1 MKNWLQSVASAWRPH
16 REPVMEGSATSTA
29 SRQEPVVYGATAST
43 ASPQEL
49 VNLMGFGAGNGG
61 APISEASAMRVS
73 AVYAGVALLGGAV
86 STLPMPVFE
95 RSSTGA
101 GQVDHPYYW
110 LLNESPNPDITAA
123 VFWEFLVS
131 SRLFRGD
138 CFAEIL
144 RPSFRS
150 SEIKG
155 FLPHH
160 PDRVQ
165 PFRDTDKRLWYR
177 ITPEFGAQYILNPA
191 DMIHVPSLGFD
202 GLRSPSPITFAAR
215 HAVETALSAS
225 EYNARFFT
233 NGARPDF
240 AITSA
245 KTLSVEQAEMIR
257 ATWTDQHGGVARSHM
272 PAVLMGGIDVK
283 QLSLSA
289 SDSLILDTSLFQ
301 IEEIARILGVPPHMI
316 GKTDKNTSFGS
327 GVEQMGRGF
336 VKFTLKRDLVKF
348 EQEFNRKMW
357 PARQQLFVRF
367 DLADIERGDLKSE
380 NEALRIAL
388 GRAGEPGWMTQ
399 NEVRRAKNLPPLPG
413 GDELL
418 EVTVAAVAVPAKP
431 PTETEA
437 DDETPATAE

>member
-1 MKNWLQSVASAWRPH
+1 MKNWLQSVASAWRPQ
-16 REPVMEGSATSTA
+16 RELAVQA
-29 SRQEPVVYGATAST
+29 ATAST

-49 VNLMGFGAGNGG
+49 INLLGVGG
-61 APISEASAMRVS
+61 SGGTEPVGEASAMRVS
-73 AVYAGVALLGGAV
+73 AVYACVALLGGAV
-86 STLPMPVFE
+86 STLPMPVLK
-95 RSSTGA
+95 RSSDGRGVPT
-101 GQVDHPYYW
+101 DHPYYW

-123 VFWEFLVS
+123 VFWEYLVS

-138 CFAEIL
+138 CFAEIM

-150 SEIKG
+150 SEVKA
-155 FLPHH
+155 FVPHH
-160 PDRVQ
+160 PDRVH
-165 PFRDTDKRLWYR
+165 PFRDGDKRLWYR
-177 ITPEFGAQYILNPA
+177 ITPESGPQYTLNPA
-191 DMIHVPSLGFD
+191 DMIHVPSLGFN
-202 GLRSPSPITFAAR
+202 GLRSPSPITQNAR

-240 AITSA
+240 ALTSA
-245 KTLSVEQAEMIR
+245 KTLSPEQAEMIR
-257 ATWTDQHGGVARSHM
+257 ATWTDNHGGVARSHL

-348 EQEFNRKMW
+348 EQEFNRKLW
-357 PARQQLFVRF
+357 PTRQELFVRF

-418 EVTVAAVAVPAKP
+418 EVAATAPAKP
-431 PTETEA
+431 PTENKV

>member
-1 MKNWLQSVASAWRPH
+1 MKNWLQSVFGGGAS
-16 REPVMEGSATSTA
+16 SAA
-29 SRQEPVVYGATAST
+29 PVVQAAAATTAST
-43 ASPQEL
+43 ANPQEL
-49 VNLMGFGAGNGG
+49 VNLLTGG
-61 APISEASAMRVS
+61 GSGGPLVSESTAMRVS

-86 STLPMPVFE
+86 STLPMPVFQ
-95 RSSTGA
+95 RSTSGVPA
-101 GQVDHPYYW
+101 GKVDHPYYW
-110 LLNESPNPDITAA
+110 LLNEQPNQDITAA
-123 VFWEFLVS
+123 VFWEYLVS

-150 SEIKG
+150 SAVKG
-155 FLPHH
+155 FQPHH

-165 PFRDTDKRLWYR
+165 PFRDNERRLWYR
-177 ITPEFGAQYILNPA
+177 ITPEFGPQYTLNPA

-215 HAVETALSAS
+215 HAVETALSAD
-225 EYNARFFT
+225 EYSARFFT

-240 AITSA
+240 AITA
-245 KTLSVEQAEMIR
+245 EKNITKEQAEIIR
-257 ATWTDQHGGVARSHM
+257 ATWTDQHGGVSRSHM
-272 PAVLMGGIDVK
+272 PAVLTGGLDVK

-289 SDSLILDTSLFQ
+289 SDSAILETSLFQ
-301 IEEIARILGVPPHMI
+301 IEQIARILGIPPYMI
-316 GKTDKNTSFGS
+316 GHTDKSTSFGS

-348 EQEFNRKMW
+348 EQEFNRKLW
-357 PARQQLFVRF
+357 PERQELFVRF

-399 NEVRRAKNLPPLPG
+399 NEVRREKNMPPLPG

-418 EVTVAAVAVPAKP
+418 EITAS
-431 PTETEA
+431 
-437 DDETPATAE
+437 TPATPPTT

>member
-1 MKNWLQSVASAWRPH
+1 
-16 REPVMEGSATSTA
+16 
-29 SRQEPVVYGATAST
+29 
-43 ASPQEL
+43 
-49 VNLMGFGAGNGG
+49 
-61 APISEASAMRVS
+61 MRVS
-73 AVYAGVALLGGAV
+73 AVYAGVALLAGAV
-86 STLPMPVFE
+86 STLPVSILE
-95 RSSTGA
+95 RTSTGPVPA
-101 GQVDHPYYW
+101 DHPYYW
-110 LLNESPNPDITAA
+110 LLNESPNQDITAA
-123 VFWEFLVS
+123 VFWEYLVS

-150 SEIKG
+150 SEIRS

-165 PFRDTDKRLWYR
+165 PFRDNDKRLWYR
-177 ITPEFGAQYILNPA
+177 VTPENAPQYTLNPA
-191 DMIHVPSLGFD
+191 DMIHVPSLGFN
-202 GLRSPSPITFAAR
+202 GLRSPSPITFAAQ

-225 EYNARFFT
+225 EYSSRFFT

-240 AITSA
+240 ALTSE
-245 KTLSVEQAEMIR
+245 KNLTKDQAEIIR

-289 SDSLILDTSLFQ
+289 SDSAILETSLFQ

-357 PARQQLFVRF
+357 PARQQLCVRF

-399 NEVRRAKNLPPLPG
+399 NEVRRFKNLPPKDN

-418 EVTVAAVAVPAKP
+418 EVTAATAVAP
-431 PTETEA
+431 PTEKKV

>member
-1 MKNWLQSVASAWRPH
+1 MKNWLQSVFSGRAPA
-16 REPVMEGSATSTA
+16 GA
-29 SRQEPVVYGATAST
+29 PVVQNATTQTAST
-43 ASPQEL
+43 ANPQEL
-49 VNLMGFGAGNGG
+49 VNLLTGGGSAGVH
-61 APISEASAMRVS
+61 ISEASAMRVS

-86 STLPMPVFE
+86 STLPMPVFQ
-95 RSSTGA
+95 RSTTGTPA
-101 GQVDHPYYW
+101 GQVEHPYYW
-110 LLNESPNPDITAA
+110 LLNEQPNEDITAA
-123 VFWEFLVS
+123 VFWEYLVS

-138 CFAEIL
+138 CFAEIQ

-150 SEIKG
+150 AAVKG

-165 PFRDTDKRLWYR
+165 PFRDTDRRLWYR
-177 ITPEFGAQYILNPA
+177 ITPEFGPQYTLNPA

-202 GLRSPSPITFAAR
+202 GLRSPSPITYAAR
-215 HAVETALSAS
+215 HAVETALSAT
-225 EYNARFFT
+225 EYSARFFT

-240 AITSA
+240 AIMSE
-245 KTLSVEQAEMIR
+245 KTISKEQAEIIR
-257 ATWTDQHGGVARSHM
+257 ATWTDQHGGVTRSHM
-272 PAVLMGGIDVK
+272 PAVLTGGLDVK

-289 SDSLILDTSLFQ
+289 SDSLILETSLFQ

-348 EQEFNRKMW
+348 EQEFNRKLW
-357 PARQQLFVRF
+357 PQRQELFVRF

-399 NEVRRAKNLPPLPG
+399 NEVRRVKNLPPKDG

-418 EVTVAAVAVPAKP
+418 EVTAATAPAP
-431 PTETEA
+431 NPTETEP
-437 DDETPATAE
+437 DEKSPATAE

>member
-1 MKNWLQSVASAWRPH
+1 MKNWLQSVMAS
-16 REPVMEGSATSTA
+16 VMPDRA
-29 SRQEPVVYGATAST
+29 PVVQAATAST

-49 VNLMGFGAGNGG
+49 INLLGVGGSGG
-61 APISEASAMRVS
+61 ATPVSEASAMRVS

-86 STLPMPVFE
+86 STLPMPVLA
-95 RSSTGA
+95 RSTNGA
-101 GQVDHPYYW
+101 QTVDHPYYW

-123 VFWEFLVS
+123 VFWEYLVS

-155 FLPHH
+155 FKPHH

-165 PFRDTDKRLWYR
+165 PFRDGDKRLWYR
-177 ITPEFGAQYILNPA
+177 ITPESGSQYILNPA

-240 AITSA
+240 ALTSA
-245 KTLSVEQAEMIR
+245 KTLSPEQAEMIR
-257 ATWTDQHGGVARSHM
+257 ATWTDNHGGVARSHL

-357 PARQQLFVRF
+357 PVRQDLFVRF

-399 NEVRRAKNLPPLPG
+399 DEVRKAKNLPPKG
-413 GDELL
+413 GAATELL
-418 EVTVAAVAVPAKP
+418 SAVAAPVPAPKTPEEKP
-431 PTETEA
+431 N
-437 DDETPATAE
+437 DETAAAAE

>member
-1 MKNWLQSVASAWRPH
+1 MKNWLQSVASAWRPQ
-16 REPVMEGSATSTA
+16 REPAV
-29 SRQEPVVYGATAST
+29 QGATAST

-49 VNLMGFGAGNGG
+49 INLLGVGGSVGAI
-61 APISEASAMRVS
+61 PVSEASAMRVS

-86 STLPMPVFE
+86 STLPMPVLA
-95 RSSTGA
+95 RSSNGA
-101 GQVDHPYYW
+101 QTVDHPYYW

-123 VFWEFLVS
+123 VFWEYLVS

-150 SEIKG
+150 FEIKG
-155 FLPHH
+155 FKPHH

-165 PFRDTDKRLWYR
+165 PFRDGDKRLWYR
-177 ITPEFGAQYILNPA
+177 ITPESGPQYILNPA

-240 AITSA
+240 ALTSA
-245 KTLSVEQAEMIR
+245 KTLSPEQAEMIR
-257 ATWTDQHGGVARSHM
+257 ATWTDNHGGVARSHL

-357 PARQQLFVRF
+357 PVRQDLFVRF

-399 NEVRRAKNLPPLPG
+399 NEVRRAKNLAPLPG

-418 EVTVAAVAVPAKP
+418 EVAVAAVAVPAKP
-431 PTETEA
+431 PTETKV